1 MSSIA
6 RLETTYAYNK
16 QKVVIDVADL
26 MNTEG
31 YYEAIAMSPDG
42 RIEYEVMHTKD
53 RQEALD
59 AFELYKLRAQGGYP
73 EGVYTKEQWHK
84 DGSFNAFPG
93 QEVSREVYDEMLDV
107 LPPLSL
113 PIELR
118 SRGFKGFM
126 VGEPKSSNSK
136 GLTFDTFVRMGWRC
150 YYQGAL
156 NADRGEFSIIIIS
169 RKGVILR
176 VNGYHKKASRIST
189 GGKNQG
195 RICQPRH
202 GSNGCP
208 VFARNYRAAR
218 ARGHRDGAGGRS
230 GLRGLL

>member
-84 DGSFNAFPG
+84 DGSFNAFRVRRSAGRSTMKCWTFCRRCRFPSSCG
-93 QEVSREVYDEMLDV
+93 AEA
-107 LPPLSL
+107 
-113 PIELR
+113 LR
-118 SRGFKGFM
+118 
-126 VGEPKSSNSK
+126 
-136 GLTFDTFVRMGWRC
+136 
-150 YYQGAL
+150 
-156 NADRGEFSIIIIS
+156 
-169 RKGVILR
+169 
-176 VNGYHKKASRIST
+176 ASWWA
-189 GGKNQG
+189 N
-195 RICQPRH
+195 P
-202 GSNGCP
+202 
-208 VFARNYRAAR
+208 RAAT
-218 ARGHRDGAGGRS
+218 ARV
-230 GLRGLL
+230 

>member
-26 MNTEG
+26 MNAEG

-84 DGSFNAFPG
+84 DGSFKAHADG
-93 QEVSREVYDEMLDV
+93 RV
-107 LPPLSL
+107 LY
-113 PIELR
+113 LR
-118 SRGFKGFM
+118 HF
-126 VGEPKSSNSK
+126 
-136 GLTFDTFVRMGWRC
+136 
-150 YYQGAL
+150 
-156 NADRGEFSIIIIS
+156 
-169 RKGVILR
+169 
-176 VNGYHKKASRIST
+176 T
-189 GGKNQG
+189 GGCG
-195 RICQPRH
+195 GTGCQR
-202 GSNGCP
+202 S
-208 VFARNYRAAR
+208 VDRA
-218 ARGHRDGAGGRS
+218 
-230 GLRGLL
+230 

>member
-59 AFELYKLRAQGGYP
+59 AFERYKLRAQGGYP

-84 DGSFNAFPG
+84 DG
-93 QEVSREVYDEMLDV
+93 
-107 LPPLSL
+107 
-113 PIELR
+113 
-118 SRGFKGFM
+118 
-126 VGEPKSSNSK
+126 
-136 GLTFDTFVRMGWRC
+136 
-150 YYQGAL
+150 
-156 NADRGEFSIIIIS
+156 
-169 RKGVILR
+169 
-176 VNGYHKKASRIST
+176 
-189 GGKNQG
+189 
-195 RICQPRH
+195 
-202 GSNGCP
+202 
-208 VFARNYRAAR
+208 
-218 ARGHRDGAGGRS
+218 
-230 GLRGLL
+230 

>member
-107 LPPLSL
+107 LPP
-113 PIELR
+113 
-118 SRGFKGFM
+118 
-126 VGEPKSSNSK
+126 VVAAN
-136 GLTFDTFVRMGWRC
+136 
-150 YYQGAL
+150 
-156 NADRGEFSIIIIS
+156 
-169 RKGVILR
+169 
-176 VNGYHKKASRIST
+176 
-189 GGKNQG
+189 
-195 RICQPRH
+195 
-202 GSNGCP
+202 
-208 VFARNYRAAR
+208 RAA
-218 ARGHRDGAGGRS
+218 AQ
-230 GLRGLL
+230 GL

>member
-42 RIEYEVMHTKD
+42 RIEYEVMYTKD

-156 NADRGEFSIIIIS
+156 NADRGEYE
-169 RKGVILR
+169 G
-176 VNGYHKKASRIST
+176 
-189 GGKNQG
+189 
-195 RICQPRH
+195 
-202 GSNGCP
+202 
-208 VFARNYRAAR
+208 
-218 ARGHRDGAGGRS
+218 
-230 GLRGLL
+230 

>member
-73 EGVYTKEQWHK
+73 EALHQRAVAQGWFIQC
-84 DGSFNAFPG
+84 FPG
-93 QEVSREVYDEMLDV
+93 S
-107 LPPLSL
+107 
-113 PIELR
+113 
-118 SRGFKGFM
+118 
-126 VGEPKSSNSK
+126 
-136 GLTFDTFVRMGWRC
+136 
-150 YYQGAL
+150 
-156 NADRGEFSIIIIS
+156 
-169 RKGVILR
+169 
-176 VNGYHKKASRIST
+176 
-189 GGKNQG
+189 GG
-195 RICQPRH
+195 QP
-202 GSNGCP
+202 G
-208 VFARNYRAAR
+208 
-218 ARGHRDGAGGRS
+218 
-230 GLRGLL
+230 GLR